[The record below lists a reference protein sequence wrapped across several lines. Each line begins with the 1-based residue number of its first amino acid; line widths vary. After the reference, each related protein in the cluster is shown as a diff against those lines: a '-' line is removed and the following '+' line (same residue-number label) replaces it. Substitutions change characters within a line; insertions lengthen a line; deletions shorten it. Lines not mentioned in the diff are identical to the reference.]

1 MKMKRNEQTVISQH
15 EAINADKMKNKLIV
29 FKFVSTSEFAIP
41 SRTIILQGLV
51 SDVCML
57 DVCMYVP
64 VLFSRWDYSL
74 MLQAEAGIFCGSLL
88 CKSTLTCPFGQ
99 QCV

>member
-1 MKMKRNEQTVISQH
+1 MIGFSKSNQAMKMKRNEQTVISQH

-51 SDVCML
+51 SN
-57 DVCMYVP
+57 
-64 VLFSRWDYSL
+64 VL
-74 MLQAEAGIFCGSLL
+74 
-88 CKSTLTCPFGQ
+88 
-99 QCV
+99 